1 MIKLEKKVKDEKNKE
16 VINMTELGLDD
27 LLKLAEKFSDSDFQE
42 IIDMGYATVSVA
54 IVIIPATI
62 LLILLVKSIIK
73 VIKVF
78 KKNDKQL
85 LKDDFELYRYTR
97 RF

>member
-1 MIKLEKKVKDEKNKE
+1 MIKLEKQVKEEKNKG

-27 LLKLAEKFSDSDFQE
+27 LLKLAEKFNGSDFHE

-54 IVIIPATI
+54 IVIIPAI
-62 LLILLVKSIIK
+62 LLLIFLVKSIIK

-78 KKNDKQL
+78 KKNDEQQ

>member
-1 MIKLEKKVKDEKNKE
+1 MP
-16 VINMTELGLDD
+16 ELGLND
-27 LLKLAEKFSDSDFQE
+27 LLKLAEKFNDSDFQE

-54 IVIIPATI
+54 IVIIPAI
-62 LLILLVKSIIK
+62 LLLILLVKSIIK
-73 VIKVF
+73 VRKVF
-78 KKNDKQL
+78 KNNDKQL